1 MLKRVVIAVAL
12 TLAVASTGAAQ
23 TSPSDNS
30 QSNGSSQN
38 KDAKKAKSDQGGAA
52 TAGTTTSG
60 DVTTRPATTTFLGDT
75 GLWYV
80 PTGEVLP
87 RKKWSFSAYRV
98 SFNDNQ
104 GFSNVANWP
113 ITFAAGIADRAEI
126 FASIV
131 AVSRVDRDIRPLFVP
146 TIPGAGGVVPQNPLM
161 ADTWSGNQF
170 GDVWIGAKV
179 NLLSEY

>member
-1 MLKRVVIAVAL
+1 MLKRVGIAVAL

-23 TSPSDNS
+23 TSTSDS
-30 QSNGSSQN
+30 GQSSTTQN
-38 KDAKKAKSDQGGAA
+38 NKQDANKAKSDQGGAA

-60 DVTTRPATTTFLGDT
+60 DVTTRPATTTFMGDT

-104 GFSNVANWP
+104 GFSNVSNWP

-146 TIPGAGGVVPQNPLM
+146 ALHGAGGVVPPNPLM
-161 ADTWSGNQF
+161 ANTWVSTSL
-170 GDVWIGAKV
+170 
-179 NLLSEY
+179 NLPIPDW